1 MSFSSNGKTRE
12 HRTPAPIWGR
22 RTQCPGKSGLKF
34 KEAVPGSTASKNRTQ
49 VCVTE
54 DHTKRAIGRRP
65 ALPRPYHSEL
75 TKHQAS
81 PVPLNLL
88 VKHNQNC

>member
-22 RTQCPGKSGLKF
+22 RTQCPGKSGLEF
-34 KEAVPGSTASKNRTQ
+34 KEAVPGPTASKNRTQ

-54 DHTKRAIGRRP
+54 EYTKRAIGKGQT
-65 ALPRPYHSEL
+65 LPWPYHSEQ
-75 TKHQAS
+75 TKH
-81 PVPLNLL
+81 
-88 VKHNQNC
+88 